1 MSKKKFE
8 NKTVFLDEIP
18 DFENSENTKLEKD
31 YIKVIYANIFIIF
44 SLLTIGALIATLSFD
59 LYTKGIYFI
68 IWLISYFVLWIIILI
83 YYIASFKKR
92 SYSFRDHDV
101 VYNYGVIYQTKVL
114 IPFNRIQ
121 HIALHQGLFS
131 RMYGLASLQFYTSGG
146 ATTDINIKGLKLDT
160 ARKFKTFVSE
170 KIEKIDKK

>member
-1 MSKKKFE
+1 MPKKKFE

-18 DFENSENTKLEKD
+18 EFENSENTKLEKD

-83 YYIASFKKR
+83 YYIVSF
-92 SYSFRDHDV
+92 
-101 VYNYGVIYQTKVL
+101 
-114 IPFNRIQ
+114 
-121 HIALHQGLFS
+121 
-131 RMYGLASLQFYTSGG
+131 
-146 ATTDINIKGLKLDT
+146 
-160 ARKFKTFVSE
+160 
-170 KIEKIDKK
+170 